1 MVVDLKKIPVSR
13 AEIRLTAVAAG
24 WEAAFICGLVA
35 TTVLWALYSA
45 AAGSP
50 ERGELCVGVIVL
62 CLVGG
67 FLAHLAGGAL
77 GARLAGENGG
87 LHGALTAA
95 VGLVAGAGLAPTLA
109 VYGQTLLIGV
119 AAPPVSFGVTVV
131 ALLSGVLLLGAN
143 LAGGYVGGRLVEL
156 AGGRY

>member
-1 MVVDLKKIPVSR
+1 MVDLKKIPVSR

-35 TTVLWALYSA
+35 TTVLWALYAA

-50 ERGELCVGVIVL
+50 ERGELSVGVVVL

-77 GARLAGENGG
+77 AARLAGENGG

-95 VGLVAGAGLAPTLA
+95 VGLVAGAVLAPTLA

-131 ALLSGVLLLGAN
+131 ALLFGVLLLGAN